1 MRKNFK
7 KFRKS
12 KLEKEKF
19 ENYLKAIKGFVKTSV
34 IEMTSGETVDLFPT
48 DENIFA
54 RAQEKFARLKKCG
67 FYDNLNRLNLKV
79 CERV

>member
-1 MRKNFK
+1 MSKTWI
-7 KFRKS
+7 KS
-12 KLEKEKF
+12 IESQRF

-34 IEMTSGETVDLFPT
+34 IEMTSDETVDLFST

-54 RAQEKFARLKKCG
+54 QAQEKFARLKKCG
-67 FYDNLNRLNLKV
+67 FYDNLNKLNLKV

>member
-1 MRKNFK
+1 MSKTWI
-7 KFRKS
+7 KS
-12 KLEKEKF
+12 IEPQRF

-48 DENIFA
+48 DENILV
-54 RAQEKFARLKKCG
+54 RAHEKFARLKKCG
-67 FYDNLNRLNLKV
+67 FYDNLNKLNLKV

>member
-48 DENIFA
+48 DENVFA
-54 RAQEKFARLKKCG
+54 RAHEKFARLKKCG